1 MLNFT
6 RANFYE
12 SKKAPNFWIFFQE
25 LRTRLF
31 LKLPAKGQR
40 LLHNVI
46 VVSFSAGDVV
56 GAASPPEGPVEISHK
71 ELVSETTKTLETRK
85 SATLTLIILFFYLK
99 V

>member
-12 SKKAPNFWIFFQE
+12 SKKAPNFWIFFS
-25 LRTRLF
+25 RITHSVI
-31 LKLPAKGQR
+31 LKITSKRPKAFA
-40 LLHNVI
+40 HVI

-71 ELVSETTKTLETRK
+71 ELVSETTETLETRK
-85 SATLTLIILFFYLK
+85 SATLTLVILFFYLK